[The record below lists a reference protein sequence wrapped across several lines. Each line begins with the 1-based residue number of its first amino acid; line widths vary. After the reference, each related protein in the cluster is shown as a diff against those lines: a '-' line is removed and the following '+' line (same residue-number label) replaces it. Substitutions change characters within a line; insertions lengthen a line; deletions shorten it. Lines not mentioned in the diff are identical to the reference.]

1 MWPNLLFFIGTTLF
15 GVFGSALYLF
25 HFGISLSEILLFAFY
40 VLATIDSITVGY
52 HRLFSHVSFK
62 AEPIIRFLTLFFGAA
77 SFEQSALIWA
87 SQHRKHHRYVDT
99 DLDPY
104 NIKRGF
110 FYAHLGWMIFWQH
123 ADEFEN
129 VQDLQKS
136 RLIMSQHRHYALLA
150 ICSGILLP
158 VLIGALTGHAVGAF
172 LLSFCARVTFVYHIT
187 WCINSFAHTFGKA
200 TYDIDSTAKDN
211 WFAAFL
217 TNGEGY
223 HNYHHRFPGDYRN
236 GVRWYDWDPSKWVI
250 NFLSRVGLA
259 RDLIRVSKFRVYAAR
274 IHAEKERLERIALQK
289 KSEPERVHVQDLIHT
304 QYERLKQTLHD
315 WEVAAKDYR
324 DVVQGKI
331 ARQSEAGQL
340 AVMRN
345 FKSKKLF
352 RQYFAQWVV
361 AYQKI

>member
-25 HFGISLSEILLFAFY
+25 HFGISLSEILLFSFY
-40 VLATIDSITVGY
+40 VLATIYSITVGY

-62 AEPIIRFLTLFFGAA
+62 AEPIVRFLTLFFGAA

-136 RLIMSQHRHYALLA
+136 RLIMSQHRHYALWA
-150 ICSGILLP
+150 ICAGILLP
-158 VLIGALTGHAVGAF
+158 VLIGAVTGHAVGAF

-274 IHAEKERLERIALQK
+274 IQAEKERLERIALQK
-289 KSEPERVHVQDLIHT
+289 KSEPERAHVQDLIHA

-331 ARQSEAGQL
+331 ERQSEAGQL
-340 AVMRN
+340 AAMRN

-352 RQYFAQWVV
+352 RQYFAQWIV

>member
-1 MWPNLLFFIGTTLF
+1 METTVLKTPQKPIRKIMWPNLLFFIGTTLF

-136 RLIMSQHRHYALLA
+136 RLIMSQHRHYALWA

-236 GVRWYDWDPSKWVI
+236 DASFTLAELPEASSGFPIRRARPEPRTPRRLDVGDTAGWKPALRSLRTRSGNKCLRNIRAKAYGGTSKMRP
-250 NFLSRVGLA
+250 LSRLGV
-259 RDLIRVSKFRVYAAR
+259 
-274 IHAEKERLERIALQK
+274 
-289 KSEPERVHVQDLIHT
+289 
-304 QYERLKQTLHD
+304 
-315 WEVAAKDYR
+315 
-324 DVVQGKI
+324 
-331 ARQSEAGQL
+331 
-340 AVMRN
+340 
-345 FKSKKLF
+345 
-352 RQYFAQWVV
+352 
-361 AYQKI
+361 